1 MLPKRLPTVLAA
13 LCGCFLLHPGPAN
26 AQQTVPPPQQ
36 PWDLT
41 IENALQMA
49 LTNNL
54 DVRINILYPEMDQ
67 YALNGLYGA
76 YEPTGTGSAT
86 HQFNAFPSGFFSQA
100 GLRYPAT
107 VDQINAYQP
116 GINGLTPS
124 GATYSLT
131 GPLSEQNVKGSQD
144 LYNSGP
150 TISLTQPLL
159 KNMWI
164 NSARYQILLGKN
176 TIKND
181 LQGVRLQVMNVV
193 FNVKSAYYNLISAR
207 QNVTVE
213 QAAVALAEETYHE
226 DEQKVQVGA
235 LAPLDEKQAESQAA
249 SARSDLLTTQAN
261 LVVQENVMKALLA
274 VPMGQWAGKRPV
286 PTETL
291 VAVPS
296 HPQLLECWRTGLEKR
311 PDMLQAKLGIERQHI
326 TLKYDFNQLFPE
338 IDLVG
343 SYGRNATELTLGNNL
358 NAISHGDYYAY
369 TYGISMTI
377 PLGFTG
383 ARNNYRSAKAGLQQ
397 LLLQA
402 KKVEQTVV
410 AAIDNDVK
418 TVESDLQKVDST
430 RQARLYAEDAL
441 EAEQLKLHHGR
452 STSFI
457 VLQLQNNLTTA
468 RLAEIQALA
477 GYNIALEQL
486 ALDEGINLEQ
496 NRIDLQ
502 VRHTDLQIR

>member
-1 MLPKRLPTVLAA
+1 MPPQRFRPILAA
-13 LCGCFLLHPGPAN
+13 LCGFCLLHSGGAG
-26 AQQTVPPPQQ
+26 AQQTVLSPEQ

-41 IENALQMA
+41 IAGALQMA

-54 DVRINILYPEMDQ
+54 DVRINLLNPAIDQ
-67 YALNGLYGA
+67 YTLNGLYGA
-76 YEPTGTGSAT
+76 YEPTGTASVT
-86 HQFNAFPSGFFSQA
+86 HNYDAFPSGFFTQA

-107 VDQINAYQP
+107 IEQINSYNP
-116 GINGLTPS
+116 GLTGLIPS
-124 GATYSLT
+124 GATYSVT
-131 GPLSEQNVKGSQD
+131 GPLSEQNVKGAPD

-150 TISLTQPLL
+150 SISLSQPLL

-164 NSARYQILLGKN
+164 NQTRYQIMLGKN

-181 LQGVRLQVMNVV
+181 LQSVRLQVMTVV

-207 QNVTVE
+207 QNVAVE

-226 DEQKVQVGA
+226 DSQKVQVGA

-249 SARSDLLTTQAN
+249 SARSDLLTAQAN
-261 LVVQENVMKALLA
+261 LVVQENVMKTLLA
-274 VPMGQWAGKRPV
+274 VPMGQWADKRPV

-291 VAVPS
+291 VAVPL
-296 HPQLLECWRTGLEKR
+296 HPQLPDCWRTGLEKR
-311 PDMLQAKLGIERQHI
+311 PDMLQAKLGVERQHI
-326 TLKYDFNQLFPE
+326 NLKYTFNQLFPE

-343 SYGRNATELTLGNNL
+343 SYGRNATELTFGNNL
-358 NAISHGDYYAY
+358 NAIGHGDYPFYS
-369 TYGISMTI
+369 YGLSMTI
-377 PLGFTG
+377 PLGSTG
-383 ARNNYRSAKAGLQQ
+383 ARNNYRSAKASLEQI
-397 LLLQA
+397 LLQA
-402 KKVEQTVV
+402 KKVEQTIV

-441 EAEQLKLHHGR
+441 QAEQLKLQHGR
-452 STSFI
+452 STSFV
-457 VLQLQNNLTTA
+457 VLQLQNNLTSA

-477 GYNIALEQL
+477 GYNIAQEQL

-502 VRHTDLQIR
+502 VRHTDLQVR

>member
-1 MLPKRLPTVLAA
+1 MPPKYFQPVLAA
-13 LCGCFLLHPGPAN
+13 LCACGLLHPGY
-26 AQQTVPPPQQ
+26 AQAEQTGLPPEQT
-36 PWDLT
+36 WDLT
-41 IENALQMA
+41 IESAIQMA

-54 DVRINILYPEMDQ
+54 DVRINILYPEIDQ
-67 YALNGLYGA
+67 FALNALYGA
-76 YEPTGTGSAT
+76 YEPVGTGSAT
-86 HQFNAFPSGFFSQA
+86 HTYNAFPSGYFTQA

-107 VDQINAYQP
+107 IEQINSYTP
-116 GINGLTPS
+116 GINGQTPAGTS
-124 GATYSLT
+124 YNVT
-131 GPLSEQNVKGSQD
+131 GPLSEQNVSGSPD
-144 LYNSGP
+144 LYNSYP
-150 TISLTQPLL
+150 SISVTQPLL
-159 KNMWI
+159 KNSWI
-164 NSARYQILLGKN
+164 NSASYQILLGKN

-181 LQGVRLQVMNVV
+181 LQSVRLQVMNVV

-226 DEQKVQVGA
+226 DEQRVQVGA

-249 SARSDLLTTQAN
+249 SARSDLLTAQAN
-261 LVVQENVMKALLA
+261 LVVQENVMKSLLA
-274 VPMGQWAGKRPV
+274 VPMRQWAGKRPV

-311 PDMLQAKLGIERQHI
+311 PDILQAKLGVERQHI
-326 TLKYDFNQLFPE
+326 TIKYDFNQLFPE

-358 NAISHGDYYAY
+358 NAISHGDYPFY
-369 TYGISMTI
+369 TYGVSMTI
-377 PLGFTG
+377 PLGSTG
-383 ARNNYRSAKAGLQQ
+383 AHNNYRAAKAGLEQI
-397 LLLQA
+397 LLQA
-402 KKVEQTVV
+402 KKIEQTIV

-441 EAEQLKLHHGR
+441 QAEQLKLQHGR
-452 STSFI
+452 STSFV
-457 VLQLQNNLTTA
+457 VLQLQNNLTAA

-496 NRIDLQ
+496 NRIDLK
-502 VRHTDLQIR
+502 VRHTDLQVR